1 MKNFLKIIFG
11 SCLGV
16 VLAFGALILIGGAIG
31 GAIASSADKGKEV
44 KSNSVLHL
52 QLDKAIPEQTGNVEI
67 NFASFSAGKTL
78 GLHDIVHS
86 INAAREDDRIK
97 GIYLDVTSVA
107 VGSASASVI
116 RDAVQEFKDSG
127 KFVLAY
133 SKSYSQGGYYMAS
146 VADKVFVNPLG
157 GVDFRGYGANLTFF
171 KEMLDEVG
179 VKMQVFKVGKFK
191 GAVEPFILNELSD
204 ENRLQIRQ
212 YINGLWSVTK
222 EDIGASRGKTTIQ
235 LEAIA
240 NEYAAFKAEGALS
253 TGLVDAIGYE
263 DELLLDMSTRL
274 GLEKDDK
281 INFITPQDYFPSA
294 KEETDFGIKDK
305 IAVVFAEGSIV
316 DGEGENAQI
325 GDKKYVE
332 IFRKLRK
339 DKKVKAIVVRI
350 NSGGGSAMASENM
363 WRELELCRAAGKPVI
378 ASMSDVAASGGYYMA
393 CASDSIFAEENTITG
408 SIGVFGL
415 FPITK
420 ELMNEK
426 LHINFDSVKTSKF
439 AASFTPV
446 REMTEEE
453 QAIFQASTEDIY
465 ETFMT
470 RVKDAR
476 GYASLDAVN
485 EIAQGRVWTG
495 KKALEIGLIDR
506 FGGLQ
511 DAIGAAASLA
521 GLEEYRTSEYPKQ
534 KEPLVKLME
543 ELTGEKANISE
554 KFVKAELGEYY
565 QYYNQLKTWNE
576 MKGVQAKMPFN
587 IEIR

>member
-16 VLAFGALILIGGAIG
+16 ILAFGALILIGGAIG
-31 GAIASSADKGKEV
+31 SAIASSADKGKDV

-52 QLDKAIPEQTGNVEI
+52 TLDEPIPEQTGNVEVD
-67 NFASFSAGKTL
+67 FAAFSTEKTL
-78 GLHDIVHS
+78 GLHDIVRT
-86 INAAREDDRIK
+86 IDAAREDDKIK

-107 VGSASASVI
+107 VGSASSTVI

-133 SKSYSQGGYYMAS
+133 SKYYSQGGYYMAS
-146 VADKVFVNPLG
+146 VADKVYVNPMG
-157 GVDFRGYGANLTFF
+157 GVDFKGYGANLTFF
-171 KEMLDEVG
+171 KEMLDELG
-179 VKMQVFKVGKFK
+179 VKMEVFKVGKFK
-191 GAVEPFILNELSD
+191 GAVEPFVLNELSK
-204 ENRLQIRQ
+204 ENRHQISQ
-212 YINGLWSVTK
+212 YIHGLWQVTK
-222 EDIGASRGKTTIQ
+222 DDIGASRGKTSEQ
-235 LEAIA
+235 LEEIA
-240 NEYAAFKAEGALS
+240 NEYSAFKAEGALS

-274 GLEKDDK
+274 GLDEDDK
-281 INFITPQDYFPSA
+281 INFITPQDYFPTA
-294 KEETDFGIKDK
+294 KKKSNFSIKDK
-305 IAVVFAEGSIV
+305 IAVVYAEGSIV

-339 DKKVKAIVVRI
+339 NDKVKAIVVRI

-363 WRELELCRAAGKPVI
+363 WRELELCRAAGKPVV

-393 CASDSIFAEENTITG
+393 CASDSIFAEANTITG

-439 AASFTPV
+439 AASFNPTQ
-446 REMTEEE
+446 EMTEEE
-453 QAIFQASTEDIY
+453 KAIFQQGTEDVY
-465 ETFMT
+465 TKFMT

-476 GYASLDAVN
+476 GYPSLEAVD

-495 KKALEIGLIDR
+495 TKALEIGLIDR
-506 FGGLQ
+506 FGGL
-511 DAIGAAASLA
+511 DEALSAAASLA
-521 GLEEYRTSEYPKQ
+521 GLEEYRTTEYPKQ

-554 KFVKAELGEYY
+554 KVVKAELGEYY
-565 QYYNQLKTWNE
+565 QYYNQLKTWKE

-587 IEIR
+587 VEIR